1 MEDNKIIE
9 ANHNETKIKI
19 LISEVNMIF
28 AYWSISEEYNQRFIK
43 KYGDE
48 FFDKTKEVIIVK
60 NLSNGKQKRIEIE
73 QPTNNYYIKIGYANS
88 IYQVELV
95 RVGKQNKEE
104 YGYKIISNKIKSPN
118 IKVLFNTYDEKN
130 IEFKNIKNG
139 TKINKS
145 QDYKKGE
152 MTRTRIEE
160 LYEKLIIHSWNE
172 YKAENGYKEK

>member
-1 MEDNKIIE
+1 M
-9 ANHNETKIKI
+9 
-19 LISEVNMIF
+19 
-28 AYWSISEEYNQRFIK
+28 
-43 KYGDE
+43 
-48 FFDKTKEVIIVK
+48 
-60 NLSNGKQKRIEIE
+60 
-73 QPTNNYYIKIGYANS
+73 
-88 IYQVELV
+88 ELV